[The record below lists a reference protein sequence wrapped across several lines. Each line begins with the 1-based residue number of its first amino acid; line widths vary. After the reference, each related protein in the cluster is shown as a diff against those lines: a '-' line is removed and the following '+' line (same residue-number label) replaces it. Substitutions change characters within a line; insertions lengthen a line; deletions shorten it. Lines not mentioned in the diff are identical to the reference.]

1 MLACLKLSQAWVS
14 HTSDPLISPDA
25 QAVIAAIASH
35 PACLPSLA
43 AAAAPTLAGILSS
56 GAAARQAKRHGL
68 QPPPAAAAAGG
79 GDEAPMLVEA
89 SLDLLGTLLQPNQ
102 PALAN
107 EVRMLKCHRNGLC
120 MLIAYNDI
128 DSKSCCK
135 LASQQ
140 QVVNV

>member
-1 MLACLKLSQAWVS
+1 MCSIEIYTLAALAFPFTQAWVS

-43 AAAAPTLAGILSS
+43 AAAAPTLAGILSN
-56 GAAARQAKRHGL
+56 GAAARQAKRQGL
-68 QPPPAAAAAGG
+68 QPAAAAAGG

-102 PALAN
+102 PAVAM
-107 EVRMLKCHRNGLC
+107 EVRTAPSFQTGFKVQALQTATICF
-120 MLIAYNDI
+120 AY
-128 DSKSCCK
+128 
-135 LASQQ
+135 
-140 QVVNV
+140 